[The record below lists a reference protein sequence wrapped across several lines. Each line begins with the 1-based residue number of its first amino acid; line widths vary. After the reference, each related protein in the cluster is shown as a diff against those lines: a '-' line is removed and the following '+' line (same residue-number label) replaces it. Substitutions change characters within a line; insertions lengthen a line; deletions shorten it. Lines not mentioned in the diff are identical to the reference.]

1 MAAHSTAKIPAV
13 KIGVLGAI
21 TISAYGAWYYIFG
34 VLLDPIIADTGWGEA
49 VLTSAF
55 SASVLL
61 GGVASVAGGWL
72 LDRFGSRFVF
82 GLAGVIC
89 AVAFQ
94 VAAATS
100 SVAMFAASSALGGGA
115 LAALGFYHV
124 TQTAAVRLSPGATDK
139 AIAVLTIW
147 GAFSSAIFIPL
158 AAWLVSSVGWRPTLR
173 IITLIAA
180 ATFLAGVVA
189 VDTRTKEA
197 PTRTSRIFS
206 ELMVAL
212 REPASFRF
220 LAAQGLAGVGV
231 STILV
236 YQVPAMTAA
245 GLTLAAASFWAGFRG
260 FAQIGGRLPL
270 MPIVRRLGTVGSLR
284 VAYAAIAVGSLS
296 LAFASNQLVALSYA
310 LLAGFGIGATSPL
323 VGMHARLVYGESS
336 LGTAMG
342 VLSLVFMV
350 VGALGP
356 AGAGWLSATT
366 GSRALPVLLS
376 ALVVLAAV
384 PVIRTPARQP
394 SVRPPLP

>member
-1 MAAHSTAKIPAV
+1 MAYSTAKIPAV

-21 TISAYGAWYYIFG
+21 TISAYGAWYYTFG
-34 VLLDPIIADTGWGEA
+34 VLLDPIIEDTGWGEA
-49 VLTSAF
+49 ALTSAF
-55 SASVLL
+55 SASVVV

-72 LDRFGSRFVF
+72 LDRFGTRFVF
-82 GLAGVIC
+82 VLAAVIC
-89 AVAFQ
+89 AITFQ
-94 VAAATS
+94 VAAATGS
-100 SVAMFAASSALGGGA
+100 LAVFAASSALGGGA

-158 AAWLVSSVGWRPTLR
+158 AAWLVSSVGWRWTLR
-173 IITLIAA
+173 TITLIAVV
-180 ATFLAGVVA
+180 TFLAGVVA
-189 VDTRTKEA
+189 VDTRTSEA

-212 REPASFRF
+212 REPASSRF
-220 LAAQGLAGVGV
+220 LVAQGLAGVSI

-245 GLTLAAASFWAGFRG
+245 GLTLTAASFWAGFRG

-284 VAYAAIAVGSLS
+284 VAYTAIAIGSLS
-296 LAFASNQLVALSYA
+296 LAFASNQSLALAYA

-356 AGAGWLSATT
+356 ATAGWLSAST

-376 ALVVLAAV
+376 ALVVLLAV
-384 PVIRTPARQP
+384 PVIRAPAR
-394 SVRPPLP
+394 RR